1 MLSTKEDP
9 PPPEFTYAIISI
21 ISSQQLAWS
30 GLLQLCINCKGCA
43 NMSQHKHTHTTI
55 PAIHL
60 SGLTLFRLAEAHHHQ
75 MKPVSFT
82 TNTKNTAVNAEYVI
96 KLQHNPSPKR
106 QQNLHYSDYLVSCVT
121 PPSKAAH
128 QVYAELSDLNHFLSQ
143 TSYCSSTKT
152 VFSFCMQASKYSLPV
167 MACNVW
173 SLPIKFIFIKF
184 KKL

>member
-1 MLSTKEDP
+1 
-9 PPPEFTYAIISI
+9 
-21 ISSQQLAWS
+21 
-30 GLLQLCINCKGCA
+30 
-43 NMSQHKHTHTTI
+43 MSQHKHTHTTI

-143 TSYCSSTKT
+143 TSYCSSTKL
-152 VFSFCMQASKYSLPV
+152 FFLSACKLQNIHYLLWPV
-167 MACNVW
+167 MYGRCPSNSFSSSSRNSDRLGLGRLGRHTRILDTDVRLTGPLREKANPGGCEMR
-173 SLPIKFIFIKF
+173 S
-184 KKL
+184 